1 MKVTVKLDHG
11 MKLIGFNEK
20 GHQTLFDSHPNV
32 GGEDSAP
39 VPMEVFLEALAAC
52 TAMDVLSM
60 LRKRK
65 KNINNFEIS
74 LEAYRAPEH
83 PKVFTKVI
91 LVYKLESPDTTK
103 EELEYVIKLSQD
115 KYCTASAMFK
125 RSGCEI
131 IYSSEII

>member
-1 MKVTVKLDHG
+1 MKVIVKLNQG

-20 GHQTLFDSHPNV
+20 GHQTFFDSHPDV
-32 GGEDSAP
+32 GGEDSAAT
-39 VPMEVFLEALAAC
+39 PMEVFLEALGAC
-52 TAMDVLSM
+52 TSMDVLSM

-65 KNINNFEIS
+65 KTICNFEIS
-74 LEAYRAPEH
+74 LEATRAPDH

-91 LVYKLESPDTTK
+91 LAYKLESPDTTK

-125 RSGCEI
+125 HSGCEI
-131 IYSSEII
+131 IYTSEIT